1 MRNKGERRINKL
13 NKFIFNE
20 KKKNKN
26 EIYQSSLIEFTF
38 TYLTVK
44 LCKNKNILMIYA
56 CQNLDKCNVHMY

>member
-26 EIYQSSLIEFTF
+26 EIY
-38 TYLTVK
+38 
-44 LCKNKNILMIYA
+44 
-56 CQNLDKCNVHMY
+56 